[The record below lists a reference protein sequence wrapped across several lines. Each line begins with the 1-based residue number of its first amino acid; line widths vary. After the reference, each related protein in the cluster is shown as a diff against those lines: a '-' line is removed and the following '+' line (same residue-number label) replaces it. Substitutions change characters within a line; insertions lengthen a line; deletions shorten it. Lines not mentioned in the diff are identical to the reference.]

1 MVVPVQLAVSPK
13 SNQEIWLAKSV
24 ALIFVVKP
32 GFASLGVEVASCT
45 SSPMRFGSFG
55 SPIERRLRRLPEVSA
70 VTTGCST
77 TGDST
82 PPERELLLEASTST
96 FTFCASD
103 AVADVCDSEVAARLD
118 AVVET
123 PVVLATTFPVLATL
137 FEDATELTDVSEVE
151 TAA

>member
-1 MVVPVQLAVSPK
+1 M
-13 SNQEIWLAKSV
+13 
-24 ALIFVVKP
+24 
-32 GFASLGVEVASCT
+32 ASWT